1 MTATEPRV
9 THPSKAFRDGLRD
22 MTGIA
27 IGYIPF
33 AIAIGVATADSS
45 IDNLAGWAGGFVI
58 AAGSAHLAVVQ
69 MVDSGAGPVAII
81 ATSILINARLAVYS
95 AGLVPWFAHESARSR
110 RLLAYFV
117 IDPTYI
123 LVVNRFER
131 DDPGPKDRR
140 SYYLGAG
147 WVLLTIWTVALG
159 SGVLLGS
166 RIPAAIQVDAAAPM
180 IVCGLLA
187 ASVRSRTGGIAAGVA
202 AFLAVAAADL
212 PWSSATLLAIL
223 AGSAAGTMGHGSDS

>member
-1 MTATEPRV
+1 MTTTQPRA
-9 THPSKAFRDGLRD
+9 THPSKVFRDGVRD

-45 IDNLAGWAGGFVI
+45 IDNFAGWAGGFVI

-81 ATSILINARLAVYS
+81 ATAILINARLAVYS

-123 LVVNRFER
+123 LAVNRFER
-131 DDPGPKDRR
+131 DDPGPRGRR

-147 WVLLTIWTVALG
+147 SVLFTIWIVALG
-159 SGVLLGS
+159 SGVLIGS
-166 RIPAAIQVDAAAPM
+166 RIPAAIQLDAAAPM
-180 IVCGLLA
+180 MVCGLLA
-187 ASVRSRTGGIAAGVA
+187 ASVRSRAGGIAAAVA

-212 PWSSATLLAIL
+212 PWSSATLVAIIV
-223 AGSAAGTMGHGSDS
+223 GSAAGAMGRGSDS